1 VSASTPRPGSRRPA
15 RGPKKGAASRSS
27 GRAKGRTRRKQ
38 DKPPLT
44 RQQKIRKALKYT
56 AIAGLVGVLVLVS
69 MFYIAYRATDIPNP
83 NSAFQAQ
90 TTNVYYAGGKS
101 KIGRFATQN
110 RESIPLADVPKVMQ
124 DAVVAA
130 EDRTFWTNK
139 GIDPKGI
146 IRAAFSN
153 AKGGA
158 TQGASTITQQYVKIL
173 YLTQER
179 TISRKVK
186 EAFLSLKIQQKQSK
200 SEILEGYLNTIYFGR
215 GAYGVQAAANA
226 YFGIPAKDLNAA
238 QSAMLAAVL
247 NSPNYLSPDR
257 SDASR
262 QALLSRYQYVVS
274 GMKSMGAISAD
285 EAAQIDGRLPDI
297 KKPTTSN
304 LYGGQKGFMLDLVK
318 KELLRLGFT
327 EEQIEAGGLNV
338 TTTFTKK
345 AMDAAE
351 QGVLEQKPDGLPQLH
366 AAAATV
372 DVKTGALLGFYGGQ
386 DYLKSQLNWAALG
399 NAPGSAF
406 KPFALAA
413 GLESGFSLKDTFQG
427 SSPYRLPNG
436 DTIKNEGQ
444 GDGHS
449 YGARI
454 NLIKATQESVNT
466 AYVDLTESIPNGPE
480 KIRDTAYAMGIPS
493 STNIPAVPSI
503 ALGFASVSPITMA
516 NAYSTIANGGMH
528 HNWFVVSKVTRAS
541 NGEELYSAPL
551 KTDRAI
557 DEDIAADTSYALQ
570 QVVKGGTGQA
580 ALGLGR
586 PAAGKTGT
594 ATRNDGQVI
603 SSWFVGYT
611 PQEATAVMYVRKDGR
626 QSLEGYLNPFY
637 GATYPARTW
646 TAIMKRDMDG
656 VDVEQFPPAA
666 NVDGDA
672 PDKGH
677 DPYTP
682 PPPPTK
688 TKTPKVTLPPV
699 PQEPVANGVC
709 DPAYGFPQ
717 DPDCP
722 PPVQTPP
729 PTPSST
735 PTATCTPTVLN
746 PCNGQG
752 GGGGGGGG
760 NGGRVTASPDALY
773 ARPE

>member
-1 VSASTPRPGSRRPA
+1 VSASTPRPGSGRPSKATGRRST
-15 RGPKKGAASRSS
+15 GH
-27 GRAKGRTRRKQ
+27 AKGRKQPKPKLTGRQRLRKV
-38 DKPPLT
+38 
-44 RQQKIRKALKYT
+44 AKYT
-56 AIAGLVGVLVLVS
+56 LIAGLVGALVLVS
-69 MFYIAYRATDIPNP
+69 MFYIAYRATDIPSENA
-83 NSAFQAQ
+83 AFKAQ

-130 EDRTFWTNK
+130 EDRSFWTNK

-173 YLTQER
+173 YLTQQR
-179 TISRKVK
+179 TLQRKIK
-186 EAFLSLKIQQKQSK
+186 EAFLSLKIQQKKSK

-215 GAYGVQAAANA
+215 GAYGVQAAAAA
-226 YFGIPAKDLNAA
+226 YFGIPAKELDAS

-257 SDASR
+257 GDSAR
-262 QALLSRYQYVVS
+262 AALLSRYQYVVS
-274 GMKSMGAISAD
+274 GMAKMGAISSSK
-285 EAAQIDGRLPDI
+285 AAEIEDALPKI

-318 KELLRLGFT
+318 RELLKLGFT
-327 EEQIEAGGLNV
+327 EQEIDTGGLDV

-351 QGVLEQKPDGLPQLH
+351 QGVLEQKPDGLKQLH

-372 DVKTGALLGFYGGQ
+372 DVQTGALLGFYAGQ

-406 KPFALAA
+406 KPFAVAA
-413 GLESGFSLKDTFQG
+413 GLEAGFSLKDTFQG

-436 DTIKNEGQ
+436 DTVKNEGQ

-466 AYVDLTESIPNGPE
+466 AFLDLTMSMPDGPE
-480 KIRDTAYAMGIPS
+480 KIKQTAYAMGIPR
-493 STNIPAVPSI
+493 STDIAAVPSI
-503 ALGFASVSPITMA
+503 ALGFASVSPISMA

-528 HNWFVVSKVTRAS
+528 HDWFAVSKVTRAS
-541 NGEELYSAPL
+541 DGEVLYTAPR

-557 DEDIAADTSYALQ
+557 PEDIAADTSYALQ
-570 QVVKGGTGQA
+570 QVVKGGTGVNA
-580 ALGLGR
+580 RALGR

-594 ATRNDGQVI
+594 ATRPDGQVI
-603 SSWFVGYT
+603 TSWFVGFT
-611 PQEATAVMYVRKDGR
+611 PQVATAVVFLRKDGR

-637 GATYPARTW
+637 GASYPTRTW

-656 VDVEQFPPAA
+656 VDVEDFPPPA
-666 NVDGDA
+666 NVDGKA
-672 PDKGH
+672 PVKGH

-682 PPPPTK
+682 PPPKPKK
-688 TKTPKVTLPPV
+688 TKTTVPPPATTAP

-709 DPAYGFPQ
+709 DPNYGFPK

-722 PPVQTPP
+722 APSPSPTPTDCPVLNPNCT
-729 PTPSST
+729 PTPSS
-735 PTATCTPTVLN
+735 
-746 PCNGQG
+746 
-752 GGGGGGGG
+752 
-760 NGGRVTASPDALY
+760 GRVTASREPMY
-773 ARPE
+773 ARQETLA